1 MQDERQEPTS
11 PLGEP
16 PPTPEASP
24 SFAES
29 PRAPDAAP
37 EGVAVPASDGDVASN
52 TSAEQPVEPEPV
64 VSRSAF
70 VAGTADDARPRRAEP
85 KTPSLA
91 RIYAISAGVA
101 ALVSLFA
108 AGMFFAGFYTREVM
122 DDEPA
127 VAATG
132 GASPA
137 TQQIA
142 GQPTPPAVVDVSVDD
157 DPARGPEDAAVTI
170 IEFSDFQCPYC
181 GRFFQQTLP
190 QLMAQ
195 YGDRIRFVYRDFPLD
210 QIHPN
215 ARNAAIA
222 AECADDQGRF
232 WEYHDVLFSN
242 QQALGVADLKRYAEQ
257 LGLDVAAF
265 SACLDSQKYND
276 EVNADLRDGLQAGV
290 TGTPTF
296 FINGRR
302 VVGAQPLQTFQ
313 TLIDQALAE

>member
-1 MQDERQEPTS
+1 MQDQRQEPTS
-11 PLGEP
+11 PSTPPSGE
-16 PPTPEASP
+16 SP
-24 SFAES
+24 SWPS
-29 PRAPDAAP
+29 DAPSEDVAAP
-37 EGVAVPASDGDVASN
+37 AEDAIFFASEAQ
-52 TSAEQPVEPEPV
+52 AWEPEPV
-64 VSRSAF
+64 FRRSAF
-70 VAGTADDARPRRAEP
+70 VAGSADDAPARPQEP

-91 RIYAISAGVA
+91 RIYAVSAAVA

-122 DDEPA
+122 DDEPST
-127 VAATG
+127 AATS
-132 GASPA
+132 AVSPA
-137 TQQIA
+137 VQQVV
-142 GQPTPPAVVDVSVDD
+142 GQPTPPAVVNVSVDD

-190 QLMAQ
+190 QLVAQ

-222 AECADDQGRF
+222 AECADDQGKF

-257 LGLDVAAF
+257 LELDVAAF
-265 SACLDSQKYND
+265 SECLDSQKHND

-313 TLIDQALAE
+313 ALIDQALAE

>member
-24 SFAES
+24 PFAES
-29 PRAPDAAP
+29 PRASEPTP
-37 EGVAVPASDGDVASN
+37 EGIAKPASDGDVVSDR
-52 TSAEQPVEPEPV
+52 SAARPVEPEPV

-70 VAGTADDARPRRAEP
+70 VAGTADDAPPRRAGP
-85 KTPSLA
+85 NAPSLA

-101 ALVSLFA
+101 ALVSVFA

-122 DDEPA
+122 DDEPS
-127 VAATG
+127 VAAS
-132 GASPA
+132 AVSPA
-137 TQQIA
+137 TQPAA
-142 GQPTPPAVVDVSVDD
+142 GQPTLPAVVDVSVDD

-195 YGDRIRFVYRDFPLD
+195 YGDRVRFVYRDFPLD

-222 AECADDQGRF
+222 AECADDQGKF

-265 SACLDSQKYND
+265 SQCLDSQKYND